1 MSRRE
6 YRFMKKL
13 PNQSALA
20 WRECSAAARVL
31 WGTGADLAFNG
42 GRAVRRSADPN
53 SAPIGNQLSGGIRS
67 FTGGSSPLDRK
78 IRAALLAC
86 IATAAQAAPIDKAL
100 MKLDPEERA
109 HQACIIK
116 GLDKIVAD
124 KTLPG
129 ADRMKTG
136 VLGTAKFIAGT
147 RVTTVGGAVRAKHKW
162 YRLSFDCTVT
172 ADQMKATAFT
182 YKIGAEIPKET
193 WEEIG
198 LWD

>member
-1 MSRRE
+1 MRSRI
-6 YRFMKKL
+6 
-13 PNQSALA
+13 ALA
-20 WRECSAAARVL
+20 VAMACTCQPA
-31 WGTGADLAFNG
+31 LAT
-42 GRAVRRSADPN
+42 S
-53 SAPIGNQLSGGIRS
+53 IEQQL
-67 FTGGSSPLDRK
+67 
-78 IRAALLAC
+78 LLFG
-86 IATAAQAAPIDKAL
+86 
-100 MKLDPEERA
+100 PEERA
-109 HQACIIK
+109 HQACIIR
-116 GLDKIVAD
+116 GLEQIARE

-136 VLGTAKFIAGT
+136 VLGTAKFIDGT

-172 ADQMKATAFT
+172 PDQMKATSFT